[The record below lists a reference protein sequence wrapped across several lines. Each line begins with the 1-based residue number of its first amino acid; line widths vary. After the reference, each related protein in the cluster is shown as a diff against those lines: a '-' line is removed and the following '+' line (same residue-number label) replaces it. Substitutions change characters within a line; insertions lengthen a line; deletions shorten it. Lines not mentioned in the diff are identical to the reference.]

1 MHCHGSIKKK
11 NTNIPFLNEGC
22 RNATSLHSV
31 IMKRSNG
38 KKKKAEGS
46 TFERLNSAMQS
57 FEVDFYKR
65 GFIKEIDFLFKKK
78 SNWRLLYKIFKTTVI
93 LLATTNTQY

>member
-1 MHCHGSIKKK
+1 MLPHF
-11 NTNIPFLNEGC
+11 TV
-22 RNATSLHSV
+22 SLWKEAMV
-31 IMKRSNG
+31 
-38 KKKKAEGS
+38 KKKAEGS

-93 LLATTNTQY
+93 LLATTNTQYWKKKEEEEEQLEE